1 MRLCI
6 ALALITTL
14 ATPALA
20 EEVKV
25 VPSGEYLVRFRHTE
39 GLDFAEGN
47 VNNNVRHRAR
57 LGLRFSYGEELTAFV
72 QMQDVRTWGEETD
85 TLGDFSANGLDLHQG
100 YIEGELGTGVRLRIG
115 RQEIGYLNHR
125 LIGNVGFVEQARSF
139 DAVRFMAM
147 ALDEKLAL
155 DVFYA
160 RVRAELP
167 ADSLAADDLVA
178 WAARYDMGVLQ
189 PALIG
194 ALDLNSA
201 TDRIRYTQGL
211 VVQLDFP
218 FGFKASFEGYL
229 QAGSATVADTDV
241 SFMAWMTATRLR
253 FTLVD
258 SDLAPFLEAFAE
270 TLSGDDN
277 PTDGDE
283 TTFDTLFATNHRF
296 YGEADIFLNIP
307 ANTGK
312 RGLLDVG
319 AVLGFKVGDDASIEL
334 AFHHFQTMNN
344 QGGPSGYGQEVD
356 LTARWKVNPHL
367 SLDANYSLILPG
379 DALRPDGDP
388 EHFVYTTAH
397 AQF

>member
-1 MRLCI
+1 MRVCI
-6 ALALITTL
+6 ALALIAAL

-39 GLDFAEGN
+39 GLDFAPGN
-47 VNNNVRHRAR
+47 VDNNVRHRAR
-57 LGLRFSYGEELTAFV
+57 LGLRFSYGNELTAFV

-85 TLGDFSANGLDLHQG
+85 TLGDFTANGLDLHQG
-100 YIEGELGTGVRLRIG
+100 YMEAELAKDLRLRIG

-125 LIGNVGFVEQARSF
+125 LIGNVGFLEQARSF
-139 DAVRFMAM
+139 DAVRLMAM
-147 ALDEKLAL
+147 TLEEKLAL
-155 DVFYA
+155 DIFYG
-160 RVRAELP
+160 RVRDDQP
-167 ADSLAADDLVA
+167 ADASSPDDLVG
-178 WAARYDMGVLQ
+178 WAARYDIGVLQ

-211 VVQLDFP
+211 IVQLDFP

-229 QAGSATVADTDV
+229 QAGSATIANDDITY
-241 SFMAWMTATRLR
+241 MAWLTASRLR
-253 FTLVD
+253 FTLVE
-258 SDLAPFLEAFAE
+258 SDLAPFLEAFVE

-277 PTDGDE
+277 PDDGDE

-296 YGEADIFLNIP
+296 YGEADLFLNIP
-307 ANTGK
+307 ANTNE

-319 AVLGFKVGDDASIEL
+319 AVLGFKVGADASVDL
-334 AFHHFQTMNN
+334 AYHHFQTMNN
-344 QGGPSGYGQEVD
+344 RGGSSSFGQEVD
-356 LTARWKVNPHL
+356 LTLRWKVNPHL
-367 SLDANYSLILPG
+367 TLDANYSLILPG
-379 DALRPDGDP
+379 EALRPDGDP
-388 EHFVYTTAH
+388 EHFVYSTAH